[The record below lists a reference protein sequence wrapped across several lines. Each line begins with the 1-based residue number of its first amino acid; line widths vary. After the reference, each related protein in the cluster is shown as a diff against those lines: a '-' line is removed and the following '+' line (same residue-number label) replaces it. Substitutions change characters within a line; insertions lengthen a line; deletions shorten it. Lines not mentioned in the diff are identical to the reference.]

1 MKKRNKKK
9 KKFYLSHCY
18 CAWLDLRFKSWKM
31 MASVVSMT
39 SMLEWVQLNR
49 TNRYIISQ
57 KEMHKD
63 KGNFLPC
70 AFKKS
75 VSIKNIYPMPQSLRV
90 HECKI
95 FSPSLPFPSNLFWF
109 HLQSA
114 SVVHH
119 LLFLICLV
127 FIKQEVVAITSAN

>member
-1 MKKRNKKK
+1 
-9 KKFYLSHCY
+9 
-18 CAWLDLRFKSWKM
+18 

-70 AFKKS
+70 S
-75 VSIKNIYPMPQSLRV
+75 VKECFYQEHLPNATKFESPRV
-90 HECKI
+90 
-95 FSPSLPFPSNLFWF
+95 
-109 HLQSA
+109 
-114 SVVHH
+114 
-119 LLFLICLV
+119 
-127 FIKQEVVAITSAN
+127 